1 MAQQGEETD
10 RNRWRWPQ
18 FSLLELFAAI
28 TVLSVFW
35 RFLALRL
42 EPDEL
47 DPEMIGSLVLVW
59 GLVCLRTVRL
69 NQHFLR
75 IQRRSDAA
83 SNGKESAAGR
93 WRRRAASRR
102 RST

>member
-35 RFLALRL
+35 RFLACDLSPTSWIPR
-42 EPDEL
+42 
-47 DPEMIGSLVLVW
+47 
-59 GLVCLRTVRL
+59 
-69 NQHFLR
+69 
-75 IQRRSDAA
+75 
-83 SNGKESAAGR
+83 
-93 WRRRAASRR
+93 
-102 RST
+102 